1 MVDSTDAVMGEIG
14 FQVEPVRSVAEV
26 GFWLAR
32 DFRNFGHGRRLLG
45 FAAALAK
52 SLELRGL
59 IALVAE
65 ENDAATGL
73 LRRCGWEEVQ
83 TTTGRRAFA
92 LWTSM
97 TEPSG

>member
-14 FQVEPVRSVAEV
+14 YQVDPARSVAEV

-32 DFRNFGHGRRLLG
+32 DFRNFGHGRTLLG
-45 FAAALAK
+45 FAAALAQ

-59 IALVAE
+59 IALVAA
-65 ENDAATGL
+65 ENVAATEL

-83 TTTGRRAFA
+83 TTSPRRAFA
-92 LWTSM
+92 LGTSM
-97 TEPSG
+97 TEPSD